1 MDNKNDKNHFFD
13 PEMQSIWKHFVSHFR
28 NQNSAASYRSD
39 TIEFLEFTEKS
50 FLETTASDVENYY
63 AIQQKKINEK
73 ELQPST
79 VAKKI
84 RELNSLSAYIEEN
97 KEYYHIKDNYQNHFA
112 AYLPHIE
119 KMSKFAH
126 SVPIEDID
134 KLLIAAQS
142 DYMVYCII
150 TLLYRM
156 GLSST
161 EIVELMPEHFTIYD
175 NGVHIPASNHQNH
188 AVH

>member
-1 MDNKNDKNHFFD
+1 MNIIYNKNKPLYTQKKKGASTWITKTIKITSLTPKCKVFGNILFLT
-13 PEMQSIWKHFVSHFR
+13 FR

-84 RELNSLSAYIEEN
+84 RELNSLSTYIEEN

-119 KMSKFAH
+119 KMK
-126 SVPIEDID
+126 
-134 KLLIAAQS
+134 
-142 DYMVYCII
+142 
-150 TLLYRM
+150 
-156 GLSST
+156 
-161 EIVELMPEHFTIYD
+161 
-175 NGVHIPASNHQNH
+175 
-188 AVH
+188 

>member
-39 TIEFLEFTEKS
+39 TIEFLEFIEKS

-112 AYLPHIE
+112 AYLPHI
-119 KMSKFAH
+119 
-126 SVPIEDID
+126 
-134 KLLIAAQS
+134 
-142 DYMVYCII
+142 
-150 TLLYRM
+150 
-156 GLSST
+156 
-161 EIVELMPEHFTIYD
+161 
-175 NGVHIPASNHQNH
+175 
-188 AVH
+188 